1 MFTLPHA
8 IVIAIIGA
16 SNHMAVGRITKSTV
30 DAALPGE
37 RDWMM
42 WDDKLSGF
50 GLKVT
55 PKGSKVF
62 IFQYRM
68 GGRGNPVRR
77 YTIGRF
83 GNVTPDAARKIAEDL
98 SHSVSKGT
106 DPQREKVE
114 TTTRAIDLAFKG
126 YVERFASECLESEW
140 ASTHAYAHSL
150 LTKYAVP
157 VLGNKGIH
165 QITKPDIRI
174 VCAKARKTPA
184 TERNLYGVLRRMF
197 TFAVD
202 VGDIQI
208 SPILGMKPPA
218 KPASRD
224 RVLEDYELK
233 LVWNASQALGKPFG
247 PLVRLLVVT
256 AARRDEVAG
265 MDWAELKRGTQ
276 QWNLPSS
283 RSKNGTA
290 VTIMLSSMAIAE
302 LDAMAGGDEWPRSGL
317 VFSTTGKTAVSGFSR
332 SKRRLDKEIAAL
344 LKDTDYPPA
353 LAPWRYH
360 DLRRTV
366 ATGLQRLGVRFEVTE
381 SVLNHVGTS
390 KGGVAGIYQRHDWAD
405 EKRAAVA
412 AWAVHLNFLLTDKDE
427 SNVVQLASASA
438 DTASSAALSSLY
450 AERQRRREYE

>member
-1 MFTLPHA
+1 MFTLTHA
-8 IVIAIIGA
+8 IVIAENGA
-16 SNHMAVGRITKSTV
+16 SNHMAVGKITKTTV
-30 DAALPGE
+30 DAALPGA
-37 RDWMM
+37 RDWML

-55 PKGSKVF
+55 PKGAKTF

-68 GGRGNPVRR
+68 GGRGSPVRR

-83 GNVTPDAARKIAEDL
+83 GNVTPDGARKIAEDL
-98 SHSVSKGT
+98 SYSVSKGT

-114 TTTRAIDLAFKG
+114 TSTRAVDLAFKG
-126 YVERFASECLESEW
+126 YVERFASECLRTDW

-157 VLGNKGIH
+157 VLGNKGMHEIS
-165 QITKPDIRI
+165 KPDIRA
-174 VCAKARKTPA
+174 VTAKARKTPA
-184 TERNLYGVLRRMF
+184 TERNLYGVMRRMF

-202 VGDIQI
+202 VGDIQL
-208 SPILGMKPPA
+208 SPMMGMKPPA

-233 LVWNASQALGKPFG
+233 LVWNASHDLGKPFG
-247 PLVRLLVVT
+247 PLVRLLIVT

-265 MDWAELKRGTQ
+265 MDWAELKRSTQ
-276 QWNLPSS
+276 QWNLPAA
-283 RSKNGTA
+283 RSKNGSA
-290 VTIMLSSMAIAE
+290 VTIILSSMAIAE
-302 LDAMAGGDEWPRSGL
+302 LDALAGGDVWPRSGF

-332 SKRRLDKEIAAL
+332 SKRRLDKAIGVM
-344 LKDTDYPPA
+344 LKNTDCPPA

-412 AWAVHLNFLLTDKDE
+412 AWAAHLNSLLTEKDE
-427 SNVVQLASASA
+427 TNVVQLALASA
-438 DTASSAALSSLY
+438 D
-450 AERQRRREYE
+450 RQRG

>member
-1 MFTLPHA
+1 
-8 IVIAIIGA
+8 
-16 SNHMAVGRITKSTV
+16 MAVGKITKSTV
-30 DAALPGE
+30 DAVLSGA
-37 RDWMM
+37 RDWML

-55 PKGSKVF
+55 PKGAKIF

-83 GNVTPDAARKIAEDL
+83 GNVTPDGARKIAEGL
-98 SHSVSKGT
+98 AYSVTKGA

-114 TTTRAIDLAFKG
+114 ISARAVDLAFKG
-126 YVERFASECLESEW
+126 YVERFASECLEKDW
-140 ASTHAYAHSL
+140 ASTHVYAHSL

-157 VLGNKGIH
+157 VLGNKGMHEIS
-165 QITKPDIRI
+165 KPDIRA
-174 VCAKARKTPA
+174 VTAKARKTPA

-202 VGDIQI
+202 VGDIQL
-208 SPILGMKPPA
+208 SPMLGMKPPA

-224 RVLEDYELK
+224 CVLEDYELK
-233 LVWNASQALGKPFG
+233 LVWNASQDLGRPFG
-247 PLVRLLVVT
+247 PLVRLLILT
-256 AARRDEVAG
+256 AARRDEVAW
-265 MDWAELKRGTQ
+265 MDWAELKRSTQ
-276 QWNLPSS
+276 QWNLPAS
-283 RSKNGTA
+283 RYKNGSA

-302 LDAMAGGDEWPRSGL
+302 LDALAGGDVWPRSGF
-317 VFSTTGKTAVSGFSR
+317 VFSTTGETAVSGFSR
-332 SKRRLDKEIAAL
+332 SKRRLDKAIGVL
-344 LKDTDYPPA
+344 LKDTDYSPA

-381 SVLNHVGTS
+381 SVLNHVGMS

-405 EKRAAVA
+405 EKRAAVT
-412 AWAVHLNFLLTDKDE
+412 AWAVHLNSVLTEKDE
-427 SNVVQLASASA
+427 TNVVQLASAGA
-438 DTASSAALSSLY
+438 D
-450 AERQRRREYE
+450 RQRG

>member
-1 MFTLPHA
+1 
-8 IVIAIIGA
+8 V
-16 SNHMAVGRITKSTV
+16 AVGRITKSTV
-30 DAALPGE
+30 DAAVPDG
-37 RDWMM
+37 RDWML
-42 WDDKLSGF
+42 WDDKLIGF

-55 PKGSKVF
+55 PKGAKIF

-77 YTIGRF
+77 YTIGRS
-83 GNVTPDAARKIAEDL
+83 GNVTPDGARKIAKDL
-98 SHSVSKGT
+98 AYSVSKGK
-106 DPQREKVE
+106 DPQREKAE
-114 TTTRAIDLAFKG
+114 NSARAVDLAFKG
-126 YVERFASECLESEW
+126 YVERFASECLEKDW
-140 ASTHAYAHSL
+140 ASTHVYAHSL

-157 VLGNKGIH
+157 VLGNKGMHEIS
-165 QITKPDIRI
+165 KPDIRA
-174 VCAKARKTPA
+174 VTAKARKTPA

-202 VGDIQI
+202 VGDIQL
-208 SPILGMKPPA
+208 SPMLGMKPPA

-233 LVWNASQALGKPFG
+233 IVWNASKDLGWPFG
-247 PLVRLLVVT
+247 PLVRLLILT

-265 MDWAELKRGTQ
+265 MDWVELKRSTQ
-276 QWNLPSS
+276 QWNLPAS
-283 RSKNGTA
+283 RSKNGSA

-302 LDAMAGGDEWPRSGL
+302 LDALAGGDVWPRSGF
-317 VFSTTGKTAVSGFSR
+317 VFSTTGETAVSGFSG
-332 SKRRLDKEIAAL
+332 SKRRLDKAIGVL
-344 LKDTDYPPA
+344 LKDKDYSPA

-405 EKRAAVA
+405 EKRAAVT
-412 AWAVHLNFLLTDKDE
+412 AWAGHLNTLLTEMDE
-427 SNVVQLASASA
+427 TNVVQLALASA
-438 DTASSAALSSLY
+438 D
-450 AERQRRREYE
+450 RQRG